1 MAAELYRSLE
11 EFLDYQRGVRTSSGH
26 TLKAYENDLIQFI
39 EFARSQGV
47 ETAGQVETLLIR
59 EYIRHYREG
68 RDGLGERA
76 KSSMA
81 RKISALRSFF
91 RFLLEHAGLDENPA
105 AAVRRP
111 KRDRP
116 LPKFLE
122 EKEMARLLK
131 APEGDSFRAV
141 RDRALLELLYS
152 TGVRVAELVG
162 ANLGDLDLLEGS
174 LLVRGKGRKERLC
187 VVGGPALEALQAY
200 IDQRETRLAE
210 QGRRSQALFLNNRRG
225 PAGLG
230 RLTDRSV
237 RRLLKEYLAAAG
249 LDPTTS
255 PHTIRHSF
263 ATHLLNRGANL
274 RLVQEFLGHQN
285 ITTTQ
290 IYTHLDAR
298 RLQETYRKTH
308 PRA

>member
-1 MAAELYRSLE
+1 MAADLYQALE
-11 EFLDYQRGVRTSSGH
+11 RFLDYQRGVRNASRH
-26 TLKAYENDLIQFI
+26 TLRAYESDLVQFI
-39 EFARSQGV
+39 EFARARRVSR
-47 ETAGQVETLLIR
+47 AGEVDTLLVR

-68 RDGLGERA
+68 QDGEGPRA

-81 RKISALRSFF
+81 RKISALRSYF
-91 RFLLEHAGLDENPA
+91 RFLVEHERLSDNPA
-105 AAVRRP
+105 AVVRRP

-116 LPKFLE
+116 LPRFLE
-122 EKEMARLLK
+122 EADILRLLG
-131 APEGDSFRAV
+131 APEGDSFGAL

-162 ANLGDLDLLEGS
+162 ADLADLDLRDGT

-187 VVGGPALEALQAY
+187 VVGQPALRALEPYLELRA
-200 IDQRETRLAE
+200 RRLAAG
-210 QGRRSQALFLNNRRG
+210 GRRSEAVFLNDRKG

-237 RRLLKEYLAAAG
+237 RRLLKLYLAQAG
-249 LDPTTS
+249 LDPRTS

-298 RLQETYRKTH
+298 RLRETYRRAH